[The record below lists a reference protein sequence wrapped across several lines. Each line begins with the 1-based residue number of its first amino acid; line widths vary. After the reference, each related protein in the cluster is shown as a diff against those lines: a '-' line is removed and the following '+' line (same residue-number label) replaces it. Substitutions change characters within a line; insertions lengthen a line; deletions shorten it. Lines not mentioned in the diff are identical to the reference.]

1 MSQADRTCK
10 ESSKVKYL
18 LVLIFAVPVLVY
30 SLILADSEG
39 FTRAEGSYLE
49 CMIKNPKA
57 TPLEISNCVLAMPK
71 ADQWRAGFKYE
82 RLFKK

>member
-1 MSQADRTCK
+1 M
-10 ESSKVKYL
+10 KYL

-39 FTRAEGSYLE
+39 FSRAEGSYLE
-49 CMIKNPKA
+49 CMIKHPKA
-57 TPLEISNCVLAMPK
+57 APLEVAICVRTMPK

-82 RLFKK
+82 KLFKP